1 MTIDEKWGLAIARA
15 KLLLIQYE
23 LLAESSEKY
32 TYTSAISY
40 LKNYLYLAEAWKRK
54 SPVVIDLL
62 LEIIYDED
70 KWRDKIPYGP
80 KRGKAGHEMR

>member
-23 LLAESSEKY
+23 LLSERSEKY
-32 TYTSAISY
+32 TYISAISY
-40 LKNYLYLAEAWKRK
+40 LKDYLYLADVWKRQ
-54 SPVVIDLL
+54 SPAVLDLL
-62 LEIIYDED
+62 LSINYDEE
-70 KWRDKIPYGP
+70 KWRDRIPFGP